1 MSLTYSSY
9 VTAIQTLMP
18 TTSADVDFASIFP
31 SAIDYAE
38 QRLYRE
44 LDLLS
49 TVNRDTSGTVTAN
62 SRTFTL
68 PQSIGLFVVVD
79 GINIITP
86 VGSTAS
92 NGTRNPLVP
101 ASRSYIDFVWPSE
114 TAASAATVPSLWA
127 PVTDQI
133 ILLGPAPGAGFAVEV
148 IGTIRPT
155 PISAS
160 NTTTFLSL
168 NLPDLFVAATMIFIS
183 GYMKNYGAQSD
194 DPKLAVSWDSQYD
207 KLFASANAEE
217 MRRKFGHF
225 APAVAKR

>member
-1 MSLTYSSY
+1 MSLTYASY

-18 TTSADVDFASIFP
+18 TTSADMDFATILP
-31 SAIDYAE
+31 DAIDYGE

-49 TVNRDTSGTVTAN
+49 TVNRDTSGAVTAN

-79 GINIITP
+79 GINVITP
-86 VGSTAS
+86 VGASVS
-92 NGTRNPLVP
+92 NGARNPLIP
-101 ASRSYIDFVWPSE
+101 TSRSHIDFVWPSE

-127 PVTDQI
+127 PVTDQT
-133 ILLGPAPGAGFAVEV
+133 ILIGPAPGAAFSVEV
-148 IGTIRPT
+148 IGTIRPA

-160 NTTTFLSL
+160 HTTTFLSL
-168 NLPDLFVAATMIFIS
+168 NIPDLFIAATMIFIS
-183 GYMKNYGAQSD
+183 GYMKNYGAQAD
-194 DPKLAVSWDSQYD
+194 DPKQAVSWESQYD

-217 MRRKFGHF
+217 LRRKFG
-225 APAVAKR
+225 KR